1 MGTKSKGI
9 HASNRTLVVLIC
21 ILSVTLVALLILGA
35 SLGQNVPNTDAS
47 GDPIMGSN
55 PPSDEPTDEPTA
67 PTETLPPPTETDPT
81 EPPAPTLPVT
91 PSGGNY
97 VDVGYGNIAEI
108 IQLNAETFSGQTLDD
123 YSCPTNNYLPKGTM
137 DYYKIVTSQDGKI
150 SYVLLRSGQRIY
162 LTRKIYPP
170 VQHVD
175 VTKQYQGTLP
185 DHNEI
190 RVDSLETVDNHS
202 ILTLDCLWNAP
213 FYLEIGPQK
222 YAAPNA
228 GSKRDFNISSLTV
241 TYVDITFCYAT
252 AFTGDITIP
261 ANHPLFKSAE
271 VIQNES
277 DYTLRLRLRKTG
289 GFYGWDAYYNEAG
302 QLCFRFLNPAKAKA
316 SDNFYGADLTGVKI
330 MLDVGHGGLDGG
342 AVKKDATGKEW
353 TESTLNMMLSKLLK
367 TELES
372 MGAAVT
378 LIRTSDVNLDTDA
391 RVETLVNAAPDL
403 CVAIHQNVYEPDS
416 KVSGFDS
423 MFFTPFSQLAA
434 KKIYDQTVKTEIYAK
449 NHLRWN
455 VYFTC
460 RQSVCPVVLTENGYM
475 TNPADMAGMINEGT
489 LAAKAQAIAQGVADY
504 FLSINK

>member
-1 MGTKSKGI
+1 
-9 HASNRTLVVLIC
+9 
-21 ILSVTLVALLILGA
+21 
-35 SLGQNVPNTDAS
+35 
-47 GDPIMGSN
+47 
-55 PPSDEPTDEPTA
+55 
-67 PTETLPPPTETDPT
+67 
-81 EPPAPTLPVT
+81 
-91 PSGGNY
+91 
-97 VDVGYGNIAEI
+97 VDVGFGNIAEI
-108 IQLNAETFSGQTLDD
+108 IQLNAETFNGKTQDD
-123 YSCPTNNYLPKGTM
+123 YSCPTNNYLPKGTV
-137 DYYKIVTSQDGKI
+137 DYYKIVTSADGKI

-170 VQHVD
+170 TRTVD

-190 RVDSLETVDNHS
+190 RVDALETVDNHS
-202 ILTLDCLWNAP
+202 ILALDCLWNAP

-228 GSKRDFNISSLTV
+228 GSNRDFNISSLTV

-252 AFTGDITIP
+252 AFTGDIDIP

-271 VIQNES
+271 LIQNES
-277 DYTLRLRLRKTG
+277 DYTLRLHLRKRG

-342 AVKKDATGKEW
+342 AVKKDSTGKEW
-353 TESTLNMMLSKLLK
+353 TESTLNMMLSKILQ

-372 MGAAVT
+372 MGATVT
-378 LIRTSDVNLDTDA
+378 LIRTADVNLDTDA

-403 CVAIHQNVYEPDS
+403 CVAIHQNVYGPDS

-434 KKIYDQTVKTEIYAK
+434 KKIYEQTEKSEIYAK

-475 TNPADMAGMINEGT
+475 TNPADLAGMINEGT
-489 LAAKAQAIAQGVADY
+489 LAAKAQAIAQGIADY
-504 FLSINK
+504 FLAINK

>member
-1 MGTKSKGI
+1 MKGF
-9 HASNRTLVVLIC
+9 HASNQTLVVLIC
-21 ILSVTLVALLILGA
+21 VLSVALVALLILGG
-35 SLGQNVPNTDAS
+35 SLGNSQPEPPTE
-47 GDPIMGSN
+47 PQLGSQA
-55 PPSDEPTDEPTA
+55 PSA
-67 PTETLPPPTETDPT
+67 PTETDPTEPSETLPPPTETEPT

-91 PSGGNY
+91 PNGGKY

-108 IQLNAETFSGQTLDD
+108 IQLNAETFNGKTLDD

-137 DYYKIVTSQDGKI
+137 DYYKIVTSENGKL

-170 VQHVD
+170 TKTVD
-175 VTKQYQGTLP
+175 VTKQYEGQLP

-202 ILTLDCLWNAP
+202 ILTLDCLWKAP
-213 FYLEIGPQK
+213 FYLDIGPQK
-222 YAAPNA
+222 YAAPNS
-228 GSKRDFNISSLTV
+228 GSNRDFNISSLTV
-241 TYVDITFCYAT
+241 TYVDITFCYTTLFA
-252 AFTGDITIP
+252 GEIDIP

-277 DYTLRLRLRKTG
+277 DYTLRLNLRKKG
-289 GFYGWDAYYNEAG
+289 GFYGWDAYYNDAG
-302 QLCFRFLNPAKAKA
+302 QLCLRFLNPAKAKA
-316 SDNFYGADLTGVKI
+316 SNNFYGADLTGVRI

-342 AVKKDATGKEW
+342 AVKKDSTGKQWE
-353 TESTLNMMLSKLLK
+353 ESTLNMMLSKFLK
-367 TELES
+367 NELES
-372 MGAAVT
+372 MGATVI
-378 LIRTSDVNLDTDA
+378 LNRTSDISMDTDL

-403 CVAIHQNVYEPDS
+403 CIAVHQNVYDPDS

-434 KKIYDQTVKTEIYAK
+434 KKIFDQTVKTEIYAK

-475 TNPADMAGMINEGT
+475 TNPADLSGMINDAT